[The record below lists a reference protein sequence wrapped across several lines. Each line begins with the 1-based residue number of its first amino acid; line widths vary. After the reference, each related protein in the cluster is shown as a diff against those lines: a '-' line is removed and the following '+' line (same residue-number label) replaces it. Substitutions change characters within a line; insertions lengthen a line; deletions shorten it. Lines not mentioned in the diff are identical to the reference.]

1 MPTRLPP
8 LNSLRAFESAARHLS
23 FKKAAEE
30 LAVTPTAVSHQI
42 KLLEEF
48 LDLALFRRLTRALE
62 LTAEGEAMLPKVR
75 EAFASLAAAMEAVR
89 RQESGGV
96 VTVCAPPS
104 FAARWL
110 VPRLGSFAREHPG
123 IDVRLSSSVAT
134 IDSREISSATDSTVS
149 ADSAYD
155 LTVRFGRG
163 KYPGCSVERLFS
175 PAYVAVCIPSL
186 VNGEHP
192 LREPTDLRWHTLIH
206 DTTVPELDDRPGW
219 AQWLDMA
226 GVSDHEG
233 LGHGP
238 SFEDAS
244 LATEAAIAGHG
255 VVLAGRQMV
264 SADIAA
270 GRLAMPFTLAIPS
283 RFSYFV
289 AAPNLTA
296 ERPTVLA
303 LRAWLVREA
312 SLECI
317 DETPSN

>member
-1 MPTRLPP
+1 
-8 LNSLRAFESAARHLS
+8 
-23 FKKAAEE
+23 
-30 LAVTPTAVSHQI
+30 
-42 KLLEEF
+42 
-48 LDLALFRRLTRALE
+48 
-62 LTAEGEAMLPKVR
+62 
-75 EAFASLAAAMEAVR
+75 MEAVR
-89 RQESGGV
+89 QQESGGV

-110 VPRLGSFAREHPG
+110 VPRLGSFACAHPD
-123 IDVRLSSSVAT
+123 IDLRLSSSVST
-134 IDSREISSATDSTVS
+134 IDSRDIGSLSDSTVS

-163 KYPGCSVERLFS
+163 NYPGCSVEHLFS
-175 PAYVAVCIPSL
+175 PAYVAVCSPSL
-186 VNGEHP
+186 VNGDNP
-192 LREPTDLRWHTLIH
+192 LLEPSDLRRHTLIH

-219 AQWLDMA
+219 AQWLDLA
-226 GVSDHEG
+226 GVSDRDG
-233 LGHGP
+233 LSRGP

-244 LATEAAIAGHG
+244 LAIVAAISGHG

-312 SLECI
+312 SLECV
-317 DETPSN
+317 DESPSD